1 MRHGVDC
8 IVAFVKRAPH
18 LVYAVD
24 HDQIT
29 INAAAF
35 APSALRPASPQLE
48 NGFVERR
55 REAAKPAEI
64 CIFVEISCSA
74 NSARSAFNVV
84 IITDAARTRHF

>member
-1 MRHGVDC
+1 
-8 IVAFVKRAPH
+8 VAFVKRAPH
-18 LVYAVD
+18 VVYVVD

-35 APSALRPASPQLE
+35 APEALRRASPQLE
-48 NGFVERR
+48 NGLVERR

-64 CIFVEISCSA
+64 CIFVEIWFSA

-84 IITDAARTRHF
+84 TVNDTARTRHF